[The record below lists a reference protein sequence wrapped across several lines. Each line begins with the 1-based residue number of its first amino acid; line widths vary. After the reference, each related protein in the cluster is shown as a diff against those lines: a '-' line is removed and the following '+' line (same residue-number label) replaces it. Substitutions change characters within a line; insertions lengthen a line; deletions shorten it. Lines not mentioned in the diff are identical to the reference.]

1 MNITLTP
8 DIEKALKEYACKQGT
23 TPEALAI
30 HALQERFVSSS
41 ETKSIAAEQETLFGY
56 LADYIGVLS
65 STEHIAGGA
74 RMSENCGKRFAK
86 GLIKKRQ
93 DGRL

>member
-8 DIEKALKEYACKQGT
+8 DIEKALTEYARKQGT

-41 ETKSIAAEQETLFGY
+41 ETKSIAAEQGTLFDY
-56 LADYIGVLS
+56 LADHIGVLS
-65 STEHIAGGA
+65 SSEHIADGA
-74 RMSENCGKRFAK
+74 RMSENCGKKFTK

>member
-8 DIEKALKEYACKQGT
+8 DIEKALKEYARKQGT

-30 HALQERFVSSS
+30 HVLQERFASSS
-41 ETKSIAAEQETLFGY
+41 QTESIAAERGSLFDY

-74 RMSENCGKRFAK
+74 RMSENSG
-86 GLIKKRQ
+86 Q
-93 DGRL
+93 

>member
-8 DIEKALKEYACKQGT
+8 DIEKALKEYARKQGT
-23 TPEALAI
+23 TPAALAI

-41 ETKSIAAEQETLFGY
+41 ETESIAAEQGSLFDY
-56 LADYIGVLS
+56 LAGYIGVLS

-74 RMSENCGKRFAK
+74 RMSENCGKKFAK

>member
-1 MNITLTP
+1 MNIKLTP
-8 DIEKALKEYACKQGT
+8 DIEKALKEYAHKQGI

-30 HALQERFVSSS
+30 HALQELFASSTDS
-41 ETKSIAAEQETLFGY
+41 KSIASGKDTLFDY
-56 LADYIGVLS
+56 LADYIGTLS
-65 STEHIAGGA
+65 SSEYTADGAG
-74 RMSENCGKRFAK
+74 MSKNCGKRFAK